1 MYGVLNWIT
10 LLCFGLH
17 VIWKKVLCREYT
29 YETSQICTLNAGNEG
44 REYVLRRI
52 LRRAVRYG
60 REVLGAKE
68 GFFNG

>member
-1 MYGVLNWIT
+1 MF
-10 LLCFGLH
+10 CSF
-17 VIWKKVLCREYT
+17 
-29 YETSQICTLNAGNEG
+29 QGNEG

-60 REVLGAKE
+60 REVLKAKE